1 MNPRAGDV
9 DSLPP
14 MHQSRL
20 GDFSGRDNNFNL
32 IRFLAAGLVIW
43 SHAFRLLDPPQVLLM
58 NRAFGLGAGD
68 LGVDIFFILSGFL
81 IAKSM
86 DGKTLAEFIW
96 ARCTRI
102 YPALWVSIIGSV
114 LVAALV
120 FTDEPPLRFLMSG
133 TTLSYLVHN
142 ATVLPPV
149 GVQITLPHAFS
160 YADGRFNYS
169 LWTLPFELGMYGLL
183 AALGV
188 SFGLRGRYV
197 GALAALGA
205 MTGLLL
211 RDLGSAGPMVGPY
224 ARFLYLFFA
233 GASAYALRGRIIL
246 SGWIVIG
253 LACTI
258 AAAVAITQAH
268 FVRQAVLLL
277 ALPYLLLWLGLV
289 PGGTLRLWN
298 RLGDYSYGMYI
309 YACPV
314 QVALFSTGATTTGT
328 ANFALAMLITLP
340 IAVASWHLLEKSA
353 LRMRL
358 PSFLAYTPARAH
370 ARRGISSS

>member
-1 MNPRAGDV
+1 MTRV
-9 DSLPP
+9 
-14 MHQSRL
+14 
-20 GDFSGRDNNFNL
+20 GDFSGRDNNLNL

-43 SHAFRLLDPPQVLLM
+43 SHAFRLLDHPQLLLM

-81 IAKSM
+81 VSKSL

-96 ARCTRI
+96 ARCMRI
-102 YPALWVSIIGSV
+102 YPALWVSIIGSA

-120 FTDEPPLRFLMSG
+120 FSDEPPLRFLTSS
-133 TTLSYLVHN
+133 TTLGYLVHN

-183 AALGV
+183 AALGM

-197 GALAALGA
+197 GALATLGA
-205 MTGLLL
+205 MAGLLL
-211 RDLGSAGPMVGPY
+211 HDLGSAGPMVGPY

-233 GASAYALRGRIIL
+233 GASAYALRGRIVL
-246 SGWIVIG
+246 SGWIAIG
-253 LACTI
+253 LACAI
-258 AAAVAITQAH
+258 AAAVAITQEH
-268 FVRQAVLLL
+268 FVRQAVLML
-277 ALPYLLLWLGLV
+277 ALPYLLLWLGLA
-289 PGGTLRLWN
+289 PGGPLRLWN
-298 RLGDYSYGMYI
+298 RFGDYSYGMYI

-314 QVALFSTGATTTGT
+314 QIALFSMGVTTTG
-328 ANFALAMLITLP
+328 AGNFILAMLITLP
-340 IAVASWHLLEKSA
+340 MAVTSWHVLEKSA
-353 LRMRL
+353 LRIRP
-358 PSFLAYTPARAH
+358 PSFLVYTLV
-370 ARRGISSS
+370 RRVPNAAPN